1 MPASNPSPHVI
12 SEVWVPSGKKKK
24 CFGFLCDC
32 SAGRATGKGKVRPS
46 RRKTRSA
53 KSLPLCSAVLNPHQC
68 GQVQA
73 FTRLSSL
80 IRKSCL
86 TNHKSSSTCAKGKI
100 KPNTTTK
107 WDSLSTHYVVITLH
121 CHTRSLFL
129 FSILKGYIYKIHMHH
144 LLCVSD
150 CQLLTRW
157 NCTEGKMHRT
167 QPGRWYYI
175 DKSNHPTV

>member
-1 MPASNPSPHVI
+1 MI
-12 SEVWVPSGKKKK
+12 SEVWVPSRKKRNVLVFFMAVQLEWQQERGKWGPHGGKRGPPSP
-24 CFGFLCDC
+24 CLSAQLCWTLISVDRY
-32 SAGRATGKGKVRPS
+32 G
-46 RRKTRSA
+46 
-53 KSLPLCSAVLNPHQC
+53 
-68 GQVQA
+68 A
-73 FTRLSSL
+73 FTRPSSL

-86 TNHKSSSTCAKGKI
+86 TGHKSSSTCAKGKI

-121 CHTRSLFL
+121 CHTRSLFP

-157 NCTEGKMHRT
+157 NCIEGKMHQT